1 MFRLALLWLGIF
13 GVFSTNWSGSA
24 AIFDQQ
30 GQRRSESPLDY
41 AAIDWQM
48 LNETAAYSGIGLI
61 KIQQF
66 STCTGFL
73 LNNRSSAPAYV
84 VTNAHCIDLIS
95 NLPGAN
101 EIIINRKIRSWSKA
115 GAPLTFTPNYFA
127 QVAHPRRSYEVQK
140 VLYATMKNN
149 DVALLELLPTQGAIA
164 ATGIV
169 PLNLAPKPSP
179 VGEKIAVVGVPGAR
193 VPFDRQFLHRST
205 CTLGATVPVQ
215 EGIYT
220 WPQSLR
226 NRCSVVGGMSG
237 SPLLAGGQ
245 VVGIINTSGAEV
257 NLSHQRCLIDEPCEL
272 RPSPTQQPRWINGND
287 NYGQLLTKITT
298 CFNRQ
303 GIFDL
308 FQPSCHLD
316 KPDRSSDQ
324 NISQNLAR

>member
-1 MFRLALLWLGIF
+1 MCRIALIWLGVF
-13 GVFSTNWSGSA
+13 GVFMTNWSGFA
-24 AIFDQQ
+24 AVFDRQ

-48 LNETAAYSGIGLI
+48 LNATAVYSGIGLI

-73 LNNRSSAPAYV
+73 INNRSSAPAYV

-127 QVAHPRRSYEVQK
+127 RVAHPRRSYAVQK

-149 DVALLELLPTQGAIA
+149 DIALLELSPTQGEMA
-164 ATGIV
+164 AAGIV
-169 PLNLAPKPSP
+169 PLNLATKPSP
-179 VGEKIAVVGVPGAR
+179 VGEEIAVVGVPGAR
-193 VPFDRQFLHRST
+193 VPFDRQFLHLAT
-205 CTLGATVPVQ
+205 CTLGATVQVQ
-215 EGIYT
+215 EGVYT
-220 WPQSLR
+220 WPQSLK
-226 NRCSVVGGMSG
+226 NRCSIVGGMSG

-257 NLSHQRCLIDEPCEL
+257 GLDNQQCLIGEPCEL
-272 RPSPTQQPRWINGND
+272 RTHQKQRLITGNE

-308 FQPSCHLD
+308 FQPSCRLD
-316 KPDRSSDQ
+316 KPDRS
-324 NISQNLAR
+324 